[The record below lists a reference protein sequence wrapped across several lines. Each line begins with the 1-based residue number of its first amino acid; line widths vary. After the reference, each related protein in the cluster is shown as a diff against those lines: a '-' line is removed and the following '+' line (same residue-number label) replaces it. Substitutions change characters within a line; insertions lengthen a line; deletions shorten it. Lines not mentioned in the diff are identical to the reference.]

1 MDLDGNRRERG
12 ERICAEFDHRYV
24 SVEELVEKS
33 ELEEKQVDEL
43 PTDVLLS
50 LLTKEMAALGPGT
63 PFLVDGFP
71 RSQSDLIAWD
81 KQIGTSLKIDF
92 CIFFAL
98 PQLAAEAAVAE
109 DELEDAR
116 SRYAKFQEVTMPL
129 IQQFADASM
138 LVAIDTSYPEEQIW
152 KEVSVRTRMNNIE

>member
-1 MDLDGNRRERG
+1 MKN
-12 ERICAEFDHRYV
+12 
-24 SVEELVEKS
+24 

-71 RSQSDLIAWD
+71 RSQSDLISWD
-81 KQIGTSLKIDF
+81 KKFGMSLTIDF

-98 PQLAAEAAVAE
+98 PQLAAEAAVAP

-116 SRYAKFQEVTMPL
+116 ARYANPPQAAGDVDPSSEQE
-129 IQQFADASM
+129 IGGS
-138 LVAIDTSYPEEQIW
+138 
-152 KEVSVRTRMNNIE
+152 RC

>member
-1 MDLDGNRRERG
+1 M
-12 ERICAEFDHRYV
+12 
-24 SVEELVEKS
+24 
-33 ELEEKQVDEL
+33 
-43 PTDVLLS
+43 S
-50 LLTKEMAALGPGT
+50 LT
-63 PFLVDGFP
+63 
-71 RSQSDLIAWD
+71 
-81 KQIGTSLKIDF
+81 IDF

-138 LVAIDTSYPEEQIW
+138 LVEIDTSYPEEQIW
-152 KEVSVRTRMNNIE
+152 KEVSTAFREGVDEAQVLTMQRDESTRRFAARSAEGGEEPAIVSDE